1 MSMVITQS
9 GNNAHQ
15 PAYIVASSTTT
26 ATTTTAAIND
36 GNETPTLC
44 DIKILCT
51 QRKKVCNFNPLHP
64 EAVPEESLI
73 K

>member
-1 MSMVITQS
+1 MSMEVTQS

-51 QRKKVCNFNPLHP
+51 QRKKVCNFKHFL
-64 EAVPEESLI
+64 
-73 K
+73 